1 MTEEEIRQANPW
13 KKIAA
18 RMLQDPSHCLFDATN
33 AFVGPEDSDKLM
45 SNNVP
50 TSEYDLVTSIPP
62 EPWQGNPLTARLII
76 LTLNPGY
83 IDQQN
88 RILAERIQ
96 NIPKIVDSIAKFKAG
111 TLLLCS
117 KSFLPE
123 EPEEVTGP
131 TAADYINII
140 GDWYWYKKITP
151 LFKSIYE
158 TDKSIHEKELFEKV
172 AIMQYLPYT
181 SVSYKDKNYDGIKSM
196 KYSQTLLK
204 YILENRRNVTV
215 LVLRAKSKWEKIINN
230 MNKDDSNIVIY
241 NSHRCQSI
249 SENNL
254 KDNNNFYIIKKALL
268 CKTSQQ

>member
-1 MTEEEIRQANPW
+1 MTEEEIRQDNPW

-18 RMLQDPSHCLFDATN
+18 RMSQDPSHCLFDATN
-33 AFVGPEDSDKLM
+33 AFVGPEDFDKLM

-50 TSEYDLVTSIPP
+50 PSEYDLVTSIPP
-62 EPWQGNPLTARLII
+62 EPWQGNPLTAKLLI

-83 IDQQN
+83 IERQN
-88 RILAERIQ
+88 HILAERIQ
-96 NIPKIVDSIAKFKAG
+96 NMPKMVDSISKFKAE

-117 KSFLPE
+117 RSFLPD
-123 EPEEVTGP
+123 EPEKVDGL

-140 GDWYWYKKITP
+140 GDWYWYKKFNP
-151 LFKSIYE
+151 LFE
-158 TDKSIHEKELFEKV
+158 FVPEKELFQKV

-204 YILENRRNVTV
+204 YILKERKNVTV
-215 LVLRAKSKWEKIINN
+215 LVLRAASKWKNIIEKMEIDGSNN
-230 MNKDDSNIVIY
+230 ILY
-241 NSHRCQSI
+241 NHNRSQSI

-254 KDNNNFYIIKKALL
+254 KDKFERIKNALL